1 MFCIFASYV
10 FIFSNTPNLQRM
22 RNLNLKRK
30 IIKRLFIFSIISVF
44 LAIFIIVISVIDI
57 EEAKAPPKGAVRKG
71 DLKEYYW
78 LKKISVSQN
87 VMRICIY
94 NDYNGDLALDADF
107 PIVYFNDTTLNGI
120 CAFDPC
126 HILLYNGHTVEPS
139 KIYGGYLK

>member
-1 MFCIFASYV
+1 MEMYKY
-10 FIFSNTPNLQRM
+10 NTPNLQRM
-22 RNLNLKRK
+22 GKINLKRK
-30 IIKRLFIFSIISVF
+30 ISKRLFIFAITSVF
-44 LAIFIIVISVIDI
+44 LSIFIIVISVIDI

-120 CAFDPC
+120 CAFAPC
-126 HILLYNGHTVEPS
+126 HLLLYNGHTVEPS